1 MEQIAPEL
9 VAGQPECKHCGQY
22 VELRPH
28 PTTGEQTWKH
38 TSGRWSCDDYWHF
51 ADGEE

>member
-22 VELRPH
+22 VELRPI
-28 PTTGEQTWKH
+28 TGRQTH

-51 ADGEE
+51 VQDEK